1 MIFLF
6 LVRTV
11 RKNEG
16 EYYELLMNY
25 SRKHLMLFPY
35 HLADMVV
42 RGLRITPFAY
52 YCQMLEDIMLSER
65 SYDALPNFTAADCM
79 CPLIHSK
86 DRLVQVCACSA
97 SDAINTL
104 T

>member
-1 MIFLF
+1 VDIKEQTNNYLH
-6 LVRTV
+6 LSVRTV

-25 SRKHLMLFPY
+25 SRKNLMLFPY

-52 YCQMLEDIMLSER
+52 YFQMLEDIMLSER
-65 SYDALPNFTAADCM
+65 SYDALPNFAAADCM
-79 CPLIHSK
+79 FTLYST
-86 DRLVQVCACSA
+86 A
-97 SDAINTL
+97 SHFPPV
-104 T
+104 